1 MDMCI
6 VSLSISSP
14 LLIVDEMEACIHVG
28 NEGMEQGH
36 LETQDFV
43 FQIDLETT
51 RNFSYLYSKSQ
62 LLENIFY
69 KYI

>member
-28 NEGMEQGH
+28 NEGMAQGH